1 MVKGRQARAAT
12 KLIFWEK
19 GSVLAGPLGKG
30 RYLFRS
36 SSGRG
41 KSSYLGQ
48 ELDYKP

>member
-1 MVKGRQARAAT
+1 MVTDTQAKTAT
-12 KLIFWEK
+12 KLIFREK

-30 RYLFRS
+30 RCLFRS

-41 KSSYLGQ
+41 KFSYLGQ